1 MKKTVVAIVGYGTVG
16 KAMHKLFPDALIFNG
31 SDHPVRVNVPGEHNQ
46 RALTYKDV
54 NTADYAFVCVPTPT
68 KKSGQCDISIVE
80 DVVSKLNVDLIILRS
95 TVIPGT
101 TEYLIKKY
109 KKRIVFCPEYVGET
123 TDHPLSDE
131 TTRSFL
137 ILGGTREDTAT
148 AIRLFQHVYNA
159 SIKIRQLT
167 ATEAEVTKYLENRH
181 IAFAVAECNE
191 AYDFCQSISVDYNTV
206 REAVYQ
212 DDPRMSPYWTFV
224 YPDNRGFE
232 TKCIPKD
239 VDALAYEARK
249 IGSPIEITEKILKVN
264 KKWRKKN

>member
-1 MKKTVVAIVGYGTVG
+1 MKKPVIVIVGYGTVG
-16 KAMHKLFPDALIFNG
+16 KAMHKLFPEALIFNG
-31 SDHPVRVNVPGEHNQ
+31 DAHPVNVHVADEQKERPLSYRDING
-46 RALTYKDV
+46 
-54 NTADYAFVCVPTPT
+54 ADYAFVCVPTPT
-68 KKSGQCDISIVE
+68 KKSGACDISIVE
-80 DVVSKLNVDLIILRS
+80 DVVSKLQVGLIILRS

-101 TEYLIKKY
+101 TDYLIQKY

-131 TTRSFL
+131 AARTFL
-137 ILGGTREDTAT
+137 ILGGERNDTGR
-148 AIRLFQHVYNA
+148 AIRLFQRVYNA

-167 ATEAEVTKYLENRH
+167 ALEAEVTKYLENRH
-181 IAFAVAECNE
+181 IAFTVAECNE
-191 AYDFCQSISVDYNTV
+191 AYDFCHAIGVDYNTV

-239 VDALAYEARK
+239 VDALVFKARE
-249 IGSPIEITEKILKVN
+249 IGTPLPITETILKIN
-264 KKWRKKN
+264 KKWRTQK